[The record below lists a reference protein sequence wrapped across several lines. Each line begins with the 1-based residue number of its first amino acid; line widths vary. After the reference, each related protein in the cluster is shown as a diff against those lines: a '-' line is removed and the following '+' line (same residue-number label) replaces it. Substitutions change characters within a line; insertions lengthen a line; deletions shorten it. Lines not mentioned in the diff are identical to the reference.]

1 MNEIFY
7 IVGVRLRSFKI
18 YYFST
23 EDTNLKRGEWVIVKT
38 IQGIEAGIV
47 TIPPFLAPK
56 NFKPS
61 SPLKPVLRKANKE
74 DLEKIKKYREAEKE
88 GVKFAQEKA
97 NELNLPMRMLACEIA
112 FDYSKITFHFVSEDR
127 VDFRELVKELAN
139 HYKTRIELHQVGVRD
154 EVKYLGAIG
163 ICGREVCCHSFLPE
177 FSSISVK
184 MAKEQ
189 SLTLNPLKISGVCGR
204 LMCCLAYEYEVYQE
218 IRSNLP
224 PKGSIVE
231 TSQGQGVIV
240 DYHIPLGKVIVE
252 FEEGRRELFSP
263 QELKE
268 IYFKEEEN
276 KKQEKI
282 IEKIFQI
289 LEDNEDI

>member
-1 MNEIFY
+1 MKDPLY

-23 EDTNLKRGEWVIVKT
+23 EDTNLKRGDWVIVKT
-38 IQGIEAGIV
+38 IQGTEAGIV
-47 TIPPFLAPK
+47 AIPPFLAPK
-56 NFKPS
+56 DFKPTT
-61 SPLKPVLRKANKE
+61 PLKPILRKANKE
-74 DLEKIKKYREAEKE
+74 DLEKIKKYREEERE

-97 NELNLPMRMLACEIA
+97 NELNLPMKMLACEIA
-112 FDYSKITFHFVSEDR
+112 FDYSKITFHFASEDR
-127 VDFRELVKELAN
+127 VDFRELVRELAS

-154 EVKYLGAIG
+154 EVKYLGALG
-163 ICGREVCCHSFLPE
+163 ICGLEVCCHSFLPE

-189 SLTLNPLKISGVCGR
+189 SLALNPLKISGVCGR

-218 IRSNLP
+218 IRSKLP

-240 DYHIPLGKVIVE
+240 DYHIPLGKVVVE
-252 FEEGRRELFSP
+252 FEEGRREFFSP
-263 QELKE
+263 HELRE

-289 LEDNEDI
+289 LEEKEKD